1 MTDDTQPTTDV
12 PPVVIHLELPEAEAA
27 ILLEALAAAG
37 ILLQRTIESWSAS
50 NHPAHQFLALKAAA
64 CEQILKSVS
73 EQIQQQAVRW
83 MEQHAPMMAVAY
95 YRQEARN
102 KAGEN

>member
-1 MTDDTQPTTDV
+1 MSDDTQPTDV

-37 ILLQRTIESWSAS
+37 ILLQCTIESWSAS
-50 NHPAHQFLALKAAA
+50 NNPAHQYLVLKAAA

-83 MEQHAPMMAVAY
+83 MEQHAPMKAAAY
-95 YRQEARN
+95 YRQVARD